1 MGFIENELEDVRKL
15 AQQNLPG
22 CKLVSCVKT
31 MVRAEIKR
39 TQFKAIIACIQF
51 PEKYPDLPLL
61 IELKSKT
68 LSDKLLQGLT
78 NVCENEAK
86 KSIGNRQVMPILEF
100 LQNFLIENPLSCCYD
115 EINNVKKLLTD
126 DHDEFKL
133 KQKTSSILAKIV
145 FKKYFFHMKI
155 YVPNNYPEASIEIQ
169 NTESNF
175 PPAFQRHILGQA
187 KEIAR
192 QCVESPLKKGKPND
206 PPFKP
211 KPSLEKCVCFLVNCV
226 KLLPNE
232 QCQFCKEQCLPVD
245 PQFIEPNEECPKHVE
260 RIYCG
265 HLFHKDCLFTYMKT
279 PPFGNKRC
287 HTCGEK
293 IFHHKWCVSD
303 KLAETRWAHEQA
315 REREL
320 AEVEDFFK

>member
-1 MGFIENELEDVRKL
+1 MGFIENELEDVKKL
-15 AQQNLPG
+15 AEQKLSG

-31 MVRAEIKR
+31 MVRAEIRK
-39 TQFKAIIACIQF
+39 TQFKIIIACIQF
-51 PEKYPDLPLL
+51 PENYPNSPLL

-86 KSIGNRQVMPILEF
+86 KFIGNRQVMSVLAF
-100 LQNFLIENPLSCCYD
+100 LQNFLNENPLSCCYD
-115 EINNVKKLLTD
+115 EISNIKKILID

-133 KQKTSSILAKIV
+133 KQKSSSIIAKITC
-145 FKKYFFHMKI
+145 KKYFINAKI
-155 YVPNNYPEASIEIQ
+155 CIPDNYPAVPIEIQ
-169 NTESNF
+169 NTQSNF
-175 PPAFQRHILGQA
+175 PPAFERHILGQA
-187 KEIAR
+187 KEISR
-192 QCVESPLKKGKPND
+192 QCVQPPLKKGKPND
-206 PPFKP
+206 PQFKP
-211 KPSLEKCVCFLVNCV
+211 KPSLEKCICYLVNCV
-226 KLLPNE
+226 KLLPKE
-232 QCQFCKEQCLPVD
+232 HCQFCKKQCLPAD
-245 PQFIEPNEECPKHVE
+245 PELIEPNEEAPKHIE

-265 HLFHKDCLFTYMKT
+265 HLFHKECLLNYMKA

-287 HTCGEK
+287 ALCGEK

-303 KLAETRWAHEQA
+303 KLAENRWAHEQA